1 MEISVRLGH
10 GLAQHVGSSRLQ
22 VALNEGATLADLKGQ
37 LIAAHPSLMQ
47 QLAAS
52 VAIVAGS
59 HISPD
64 EPLSEAQEVALL
76 LPISGGYF

>member
-22 VALNEGATLADLKGQ
+22 VALDDGASVADLIGR
-37 LIAAHPSLMQ
+37 LSAAHPSLSQ

-59 HISPD
+59 HVNPD
-64 EPLSEAQEVALL
+64 EPLSVGQEVALL
-76 LPISGGYF
+76 LPISGGCF